1 MGGERLCS
9 VDRGR
14 EGGGV
19 LGKEGRSAR
28 EEESEREER
37 GEGVGGR
44 RVVVVCASQW
54 RPGTIHAWWPLLH
67 NNQYLT
73 FIIDYRPP
81 SPLPSVKFLVGRLG
95 GACRRLHRTELLR
108 EIV

>member
-1 MGGERLCS
+1 M
-9 VDRGR
+9 
-14 EGGGV
+14 
-19 LGKEGRSAR
+19 LGKEGRSER
-28 EEESEREER
+28 EEEGGSEGR
-37 GEGVGGR
+37 GGGWAEG
-44 RVVVVCASQW
+44 RVVACGSQW

-81 SPLPSVKFLVGRLG
+81 SPLPSVKFLGGRLG
-95 GACRRLHRTELLR
+95 GARCRLHRTELLQ